1 MSRSSVRPINIL
13 FRWLLEIVAIF
24 FIIFFIL
31 GIGYFLFVK
40 IYENKI
46 YPGVYVGNIN
56 LGGKTAEE
64 ALYLLNRKIDNINQ
78 KGIKFVYKNE
88 ETIIYPV
95 ISSLEGDLAYPII
108 NFDSSETVSRAF
120 TYGRQGNVFTR
131 ISEQVK
137 PLLGRVSVN
146 MVFSVNS
153 KEIKKILH
161 NRFAGLEE
169 SAQNARLVFYQNQK
183 QEIIFNIEKEK
194 LGRAID
200 YDRAIKK
207 LTFNLSFLDVQP
219 IRLFAH
225 TDYPKIYKKDC
236 RKLDVIAKEIVNLAP
251 ITLVTPSRIH
261 TSSTTQTKWTIDKET
276 LASWLVLKLT
286 NDDLGSMPYVG
297 IDYQKVKEYLNEHIA
312 PYINKL
318 PTNAK
323 FKIKDG
329 KVVEFQTSRDGQKL
343 NIDATLAKL
352 EFELIQGRSKEIE
365 IAISELKSS
374 IQMQDIN
381 NLGIREII
389 GTGQSNFSGSPKNRR
404 HNIQV
409 GANKLNGVLIRPG
422 EEFSLLAALGEINKE
437 AGYLP
442 ELVIKNNRT
451 VPEYGGGLCQIG
463 TTIFRAALHS
473 GLPITMRR
481 NHSYRVSY
489 YEPAGTDATI
499 YDPWPDLRFIND
511 TGHYI
516 LIQARIEG
524 DDLYFDFWGTRDGRK
539 VEISDPVIYN
549 IVKPGPTKY
558 IETLDLPP
566 GEKKCTEHAHSGAD
580 AYFDYKVTYPDGTIK
595 EKRFTSHYVPWREVC
610 LIGVE
615 KLSSEKENK
624 SNSDDNATST
634 LKSAE

>member
-1 MSRSSVRPINIL
+1 MSRSSVKPINI
-13 FRWLLEIVAIF
+13 FFGWLLKVVAIF
-24 FIIFFIL
+24 FIAFFAL
-31 GIGYFLFVK
+31 GVSYFLLVK

-56 LGGKTAEE
+56 LGGKSINE
-64 ALYLLNRKIDNINQ
+64 AIYLLNKKIDNINQ
-78 KGIKFVYKNE
+78 KGIKFIYKNE
-88 ETIIYPV
+88 ETTLYPV
-95 ISSLEGDLAYPII
+95 VSSLEGDLAYPII
-108 NFDSSETVSRAF
+108 NFDSSQTVSRAF
-120 TYGRQGNVFTR
+120 AYGRQGNIFTQ
-131 ISEQVK
+131 ISKQAK
-137 PLLGRVSVN
+137 ALLNRVSIN
-146 MVFSVNS
+146 LVFSLNS

-161 NRFAGLEE
+161 NRFSNLEE
-169 SAQNARLVFYQNQK
+169 SAQDARLIFSQNK
-183 QEIIFNIEKEK
+183 NQEIDFWIEKEK
-194 LGRAID
+194 LGQAID

-207 LTFNLSFLDVQP
+207 LTFNLSYLDVQP
-219 IRLFAH
+219 IRLIAH
-225 TDYPKIYKKDC
+225 SDYPKIYKKDC
-236 RKLDVIAKEIVNLAP
+236 KKLDVIAEEIVNLAP
-251 ITLVTPSRIH
+251 ITLVVPSQMQ
-261 TSSTTQTKWTIDKET
+261 TSLTTQTKWTIDKNT
-276 LASWLVLKLT
+276 LVSWLVLKLT
-286 NDDLGSMPYVG
+286 NNDLDPVPYVG
-297 IDYQKVKEYLNEHIA
+297 IDYQKVKNYLNQYVA
-312 PYINKL
+312 PSINKQ
-318 PTNAK
+318 PINAK

-329 KVVEFQTSRDGQKL
+329 KVVEFQTSKDGQKL

-352 EFELIQGRSKEIE
+352 EFELIQGESKEIE
-365 IAISELKSS
+365 IAVSELKSN
-374 IQMQDIN
+374 IQMQDVN

-404 HNIQV
+404 HNIQI
-409 GANKLNGVLIRPG
+409 GADKLNGVLIRPG

-442 ELVIKNNRT
+442 ELVIKDNRT

-463 TTIFRAALHS
+463 TTIFRAALRS

-524 DDLYFDFWGTRDGRK
+524 DDLYFDFWGTKDGRR
-539 VEISDPVIYN
+539 VEISDPVVYN

-580 AYFDYKVTYPDGTIK
+580 AYFDYKVTYPDGTVK

-624 SNSDDNATST
+624 NNLENNITST
-634 LKSAE
+634 LKSME

>member
-1 MSRSSVRPINIL
+1 MSRSSVKPINIF
-13 FRWLLEIVAIF
+13 FRWLLEMVAIF
-24 FIIFFIL
+24 FIVFFVL
-31 GIGYFLFVK
+31 GVSYFLFVK
-40 IYENKI
+40 TYENKI
-46 YPGVYVGNIN
+46 YPGVYIGNIN
-56 LGGKTAEE
+56 LGGKTVNE
-64 ALYLLNRKIDNINQ
+64 ALYLLNKKIDNINQ
-78 KGIKFVYKNE
+78 KGIKFVYKDE
-88 ETIIYPV
+88 ETVLYPV
-95 ISSLEGDLAYPII
+95 VSSLEGDLAYPII
-108 NFDSSETVSRAF
+108 NFDSYQTISNAF
-120 TYGRQGNVFTR
+120 AYGRQGNVFTR
-131 ISEQVK
+131 ISKQAK
-137 PLLGRVSVN
+137 ALSNHVSIN
-146 MVFSVNS
+146 LVFSLNS

-161 NRFAGLEE
+161 NRFANLEE
-169 SAQNARLVFYQNQK
+169 SAQDAHLIFFQNK
-183 QEIIFNIEKEK
+183 NQEIDFWIEKEK
-194 LGRAID
+194 LGQAID

-207 LTFNLSFLDVQP
+207 LTFNLSYLDVQP
-219 IRLFAH
+219 IRLFAYS
-225 TDYPKIYKKDC
+225 DYPKIYKKDC
-236 RKLDVIAKEIVNLAP
+236 KKFDVIAEEIVNLAP
-251 ITLVTPSRIH
+251 FTLIVPSQIQ
-261 TSSTTQTKWTIDKET
+261 TSSTTQTKWTIDKNT

-286 NDDLGSMPYVG
+286 NNDLDPVPYVG
-297 IDYQKVKEYLNEHIA
+297 IDYQKVRNYLNQYVA
-312 PYINKL
+312 PIINKQ
-318 PTNAK
+318 PINAK

-329 KVVEFQTSRDGQKL
+329 KVIEFQTSKDGQKL

-352 EFELIQGRSKEIE
+352 EFELIQGRNKEIE
-365 IAISELKSS
+365 IAVSELKSN
-374 IQMQDIN
+374 IQMQDVN

-404 HNIQV
+404 HNILV
-409 GANKLNGVLIRPG
+409 GADKLNGVLIRPG

-442 ELVIKNNRT
+442 ELVIKDNRT

-463 TTIFRAALHS
+463 TTIFRAALRS

-524 DDLYFDFWGTRDGRK
+524 DDLYFDFWGTKDGRK

-580 AYFDYKVTYPDGTIK
+580 AYFDYKVTYPDGTTK

-615 KLSSEKENK
+615 KLSSETENK
-624 SNSDDNATST
+624 SNLEDNATST
-634 LKSAE
+634 LKNIE